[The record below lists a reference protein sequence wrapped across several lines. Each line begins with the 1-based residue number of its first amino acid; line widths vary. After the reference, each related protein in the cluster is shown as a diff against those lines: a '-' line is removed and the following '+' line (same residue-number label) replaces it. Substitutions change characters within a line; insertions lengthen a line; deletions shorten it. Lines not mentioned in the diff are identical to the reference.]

1 MHSVKRQSDAE
12 IHRRHSPELIR
23 QRLQQTPRSETV
35 SDAVLGGIDG
45 CVTTFAIVSG
55 VVGAGLPS
63 AVAVILGFAN
73 LIADGF
79 SMGVSNYES
88 HRSRREYLDSLR
100 RMEERHID
108 VVPEGEREEIRQIY
122 RAKGFD
128 GDVLETIVATI
139 TQDRELWIETMLAE
153 EHGLQKSQARPLVS
167 GAVTFAAFVGVGT
180 MPLLPFLRAET
191 DAQANFVTSA
201 AIAAAMFFLIGVAK
215 SVMLDQPRIISGLR
229 SLLTGGTAA
238 GLAFYTGYLLRQVFG
253 LSGI

>member
-1 MHSVKRQSDAE
+1 MKRQSDAE
-12 IHRRHSPELIR
+12 IHRRHSPKLIR
-23 QRLQQTPRSETV
+23 QRLQQAPKSETV

-73 LIADGF
+73 LLADGF

-100 RMEERHID
+100 RMEALHID
-108 VVPEGEREEIRQIY
+108 VVPEGEREEIRQIF

-128 GDVLETIVATI
+128 GEVLETIVSTI

-153 EHGLQKSQARPLVS
+153 EHGLQKSRARPLVS
-167 GAVTFAAFVGVGT
+167 ALVTFAAFVGVGS
-180 MPLLPFLRAET
+180 MPLLPFLRSEVG
-191 DAQANFVTSA
+191 AQTNFVTSA
-201 AIAAAMFFLIGVAK
+201 IIAGAMFFLIGIAK
-215 SVMLDQPRIISGLR
+215 SAILDQPRIVSGLR
-229 SLLTGGTAA
+229 SLLTGGAAA